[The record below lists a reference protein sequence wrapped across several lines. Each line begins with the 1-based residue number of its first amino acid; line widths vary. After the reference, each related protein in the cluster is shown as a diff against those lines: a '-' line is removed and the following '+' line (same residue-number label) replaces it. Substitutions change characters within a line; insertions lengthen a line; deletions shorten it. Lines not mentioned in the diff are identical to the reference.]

1 MSKGRIAVTLTLAAI
16 VGIGGWQGL
25 EALNDAHAASPTDAA
40 AAPSPTPA
48 ATSSPDASGVVTID
62 VPSESDV
69 ERGATPM
76 AQRVA
81 VLALLN
87 KRNGKSQDLT
97 LRPGQAVRIGDAVIR
112 LRACE
117 ETAPW
122 EQDHYTG
129 AFVQL
134 DVHQFDKSWQRVFSG
149 WLFKERPEL
158 NVVQNPIYDVWTKSC
173 KMSRP
178 DTGPDTVAAAS
189 VQRSVSS
196 AKKSAPSSSSAAA
209 AATPDADA
217 PATAVPDAA
226 VAPTAKPSPSAT
238 PNAAR

>member
-1 MSKGRIAVTLTLAAI
+1 MKTRWIAGGAVLAAI
-16 VGIGGWQGL
+16 IGIGGWQGL
-25 EALNDAHAASPTDAA
+25 EALNDAHAASP
-40 AAPSPTPA
+40 PA
-48 ATSSPDASGVVTID
+48 ATPTTPAPSANDTPDAAGVVTID
-62 VPSESDV
+62 MPSESDV
-69 ERGATPM
+69 EQGATPM
-76 AQRVA
+76 AQRIA
-81 VLALLN
+81 VIGLLN

-122 EQDHYTG
+122 EQEHYTG

-178 DTGPDTVAAAS
+178 DTGPDTVAASS
-189 VQRSVSS
+189 VQRSFSS
-196 AKKSAPSSSSAAA
+196 AKKSAPAASSGAAPA
-209 AATPDADA
+209 AGSPAAPADASPAATP
-217 PATAVPDAA
+217 P
-226 VAPTAKPSPSAT
+226 PSAT
-238 PNAAR
+238 PSAVR